1 MADVPRCDHMLF
13 HPPPLLVPSL
23 RRAALSLRSTAAE
36 AGTKRVALTFDD
48 GPSGTSS
55 TESVLDVLDT
65 YGINATFFVVGL
77 MIERNPDKVKSAF
90 DRGHLIENHSRTHPE
105 FSTLGEAQMIEE
117 IDSVTAQIEALGI
130 PTPQYFRPPYGDG
143 DGSTLTNLLADRGLT
158 PVYWTIDSRD
168 WEIPNAETVYAN
180 TLRDLRNAWG
190 AGQLTNI
197 VLFHDIQSHTPSVI
211 EMLIPDLVG
220 EGCEFVMVDAVA

>member
-1 MADVPRCDHMLF
+1 MADVPHCDHMLF
-13 HPPPLLVPSL
+13 HPPPLVAAPRRLAAFSL
-23 RRAALSLRSTAAE
+23 HPAAVEDA
-36 AGTKRVALTFDD
+36 TKRIALTFDD

-55 TESVLDVLDT
+55 TESVLDLLDT

-77 MIERNPDKVKSAF
+77 MIERNPEKVKAAF

-105 FSTLGEAQMIEE
+105 FSGLSEAQMIEE

-143 DGSTLTNLLADRGLT
+143 DGSTLTSLLADRGLT

-168 WEIPNAETVYAN
+168 WEIPDAAVVHAN
-180 TLRDLRNAWG
+180 VLRDLRNAWG
-190 AGQLTNI
+190 ASQMTNI
-197 VLFHDIQSHTPSVI
+197 VLFHDIQPHTPAVI
-211 EMLIPDLVG
+211 DMLIPDLLG
-220 EGCEFVMVDAVA
+220 DGCEFVMVDAVA